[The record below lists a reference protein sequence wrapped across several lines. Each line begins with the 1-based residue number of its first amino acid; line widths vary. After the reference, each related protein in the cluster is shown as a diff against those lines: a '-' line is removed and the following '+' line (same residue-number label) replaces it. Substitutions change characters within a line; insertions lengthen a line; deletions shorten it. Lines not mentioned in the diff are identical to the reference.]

1 MTNRQTYT
9 LPAEGAEHDS
19 EAGVKAE
26 IKVVNDSF
34 WVRLCTMSDLGFAEA
49 FMYGDV
55 ECDDLI
61 SLFQVSVNKRQQAKS
76 YRSQGLTCQ
85 ADISHK

>member
-1 MTNRQTYT
+1 MTKRQTYT
-9 LPAEGAEHDS
+9 LPAERDEHD

-26 IKVVNDSF
+26 IRVVNDSF

-61 SLFQVSVNKRQQAKS
+61 SLFQVSFNKRS
-76 YRSQGLTCQ
+76 DVVHRG
-85 ADISHK
+85 

>member
-1 MTNRQTYT
+1 MTKRQTYT
-9 LPAEGAEHDS
+9 LPAERDEHD

-26 IKVVNDSF
+26 IRVVNDSF

-61 SLFQVSVNKRQQAKS
+61 SLFQVSVEKG
-76 YRSQGLTCQ
+76 SQ
-85 ADISHK
+85 IVHKG

>member
-1 MTNRQTYT
+1 VTNRQTYT
-9 LPAEGAEHDS
+9 LPTEGAEHD

-26 IKVVNDSF
+26 IRVVNDSF

-61 SLFQVSVNKRQQAKS
+61 SLFQVTVNKRNH
-76 YRSQGLTCQ
+76 
-85 ADISHK
+85 IVHKG

>member
-1 MTNRQTYT
+1 MTKRQTYT
-9 LPAEGAEHDS
+9 LPAEGDEHD

-26 IKVVNDSF
+26 IRVVNDSF
-34 WVRLCTMSDLGFAEA
+34 WVRLCTMSDLRFAEV

-61 SLFQVSVNKRQQAKS
+61 SLFQVSVNKRNHI
-76 YRSQGLTCQ
+76 T
-85 ADISHK
+85 HKG

>member
-1 MTNRQTYT
+1 MQNIRVGQLRIVTKRQTYT
-9 LPAEGAEHDS
+9 LPAEGAEHD
-19 EAGVKAE
+19 EAGVKAK
-26 IKVVNDSF
+26 IRVVNDSF

-61 SLFQVSVNKRQQAKS
+61 SLFQVSVNKR
-76 YRSQGLTCQ
+76 
-85 ADISHK
+85 SHIVHKG